1 MCHMPGAEIVRVV
14 GINNAKQIEELYT
27 TDAGA
32 SYHGFLGT
40 PVPPRGLP
48 AVQLLLLD
56 YNQ

>member
-1 MCHMPGAEIVRVV
+1 MPGAEIVRVV
-14 GINNAKQIEELYT
+14 GINNAKQIVGLYT

-48 AVQLLLLD
+48 ALQLLLLD